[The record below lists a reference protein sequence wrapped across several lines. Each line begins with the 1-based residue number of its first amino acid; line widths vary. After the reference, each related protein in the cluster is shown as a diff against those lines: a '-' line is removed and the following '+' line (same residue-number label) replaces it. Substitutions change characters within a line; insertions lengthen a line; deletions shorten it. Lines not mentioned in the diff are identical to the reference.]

1 MTDDQRVE
9 MIEEQCEH
17 IITLCQTYVEGDR
30 LEDVG
35 NIRALYEE
43 YGEWIDTY
51 NGMPQHQKNI
61 PPLGVLAFLSV
72 TVDVVD
78 RGGSTTPIL
87 PYNKISSNKAMITE
101 ATTADWVDFWEN
113 EMPTTV
119 EMNQDQ
125 ITAMLTVSENI
136 QEQIEIAGELWEMSD
151 FEITA
156 LCGIVADAFAD
167 QGIKME
173 ALV

>member
-1 MTDDQRVE
+1 
-9 MIEEQCEH
+9 
-17 IITLCQTYVEGDR
+17 
-30 LEDVG
+30 
-35 NIRALYEE
+35 
-43 YGEWIDTY
+43 
-51 NGMPQHQKNI
+51 
-61 PPLGVLAFLSV
+61 
-72 TVDVVD
+72 
-78 RGGSTTPIL
+78 
-87 PYNKISSNKAMITE
+87 
-101 ATTADWVDFWEN
+101 
-113 EMPTTV
+113 MPTTV

-151 FEITA
+151 FEVTA